1 MVILEDN
8 FKIIWQNNPIAII
21 TPGKDYLSPKIEIIA
36 DDIIELEDKKKLIEF
51 LNNWL
56 EDKIK
61 ETLKNLFDL
70 KLINE
75 KNSNIRALAYQLYE
89 NNGVVKRSESADL
102 IKKLNNEDR
111 KVLRKYGVKFGRYHI
126 FLFKL
131 FKPDSVKLR

>member
-1 MVILEDN
+1 MILVS
-8 FKIIWQNNPIAII
+8 
-21 TPGKDYLSPKIEIIA
+21 YLSPKIEIIV

-75 KNSNIRALAYQLYE
+75 KNPNIRALAYQLYE
-89 NNGVVKRSESADL
+89 NNQGFIIGALLGLVQ
-102 IKKLNNEDR
+102 
-111 KVLRKYGVKFGRYHI
+111 
-126 FLFKL
+126 
-131 FKPDSVKLR
+131 